1 MHAPLT
7 CITHLNIVADHEPLP
22 APPKALPMSCSL
34 CPKDNMSTMQEKLL
48 VKKMT
53 NTTKIQRLY
62 YSLQTPQ
69 IPNQL
74 PAASELTSVGI
85 ITQKE

>member
-1 MHAPLT
+1 
-7 CITHLNIVADHEPLP
+7 
-22 APPKALPMSCSL
+22 
-34 CPKDNMSTMQEKLL
+34 MSTMQEKLL

-69 IPNQL
+69 IPSQL

-85 ITQKE
+85 IIQKE